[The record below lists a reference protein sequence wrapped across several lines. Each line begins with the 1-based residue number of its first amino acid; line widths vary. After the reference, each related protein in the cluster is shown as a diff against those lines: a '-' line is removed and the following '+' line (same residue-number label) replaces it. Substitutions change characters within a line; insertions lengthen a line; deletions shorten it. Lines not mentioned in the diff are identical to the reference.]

1 MANTKLR
8 EDWAAL
14 KVLLSALGLLGTCRV
29 VWRVEKAKRVG
40 APFQQLGIAVDE
52 KESASRRQ
60 IQHAILLYQALRE
73 LYDEARALSISAKVI
88 EASAHEFLTGIIGR
102 IDEHEL
108 IQLTEPDRAS
118 YVLERL
124 ARIPNTEA
132 TLDYARADGVQF
144 TVSRCH
150 FVELCHRLRLP
161 ELAPL
166 FCAVDESYFGQV
178 QENVRL
184 TRPTTLAKGGPNC
197 RFQLEFSSTE
207 GDDLGVTGR

>member
-29 VWRVEKAKRVG
+29 VWRVEKAKRAG
-40 APFQQLGIAVDE
+40 APFQQLGIAADE
-52 KESASRRQ
+52 KESASRKQ
-60 IQHAILLYQALRE
+60 IQPAILLYQTLRE
-73 LYDEARALSISAKVI
+73 LYDETRAISIASKVI

-102 IDEHEL
+102 LDKHEL
-108 IQLTEPDRAS
+108 VQLTEPARAS
-118 YVLERL
+118 YVMERL
-124 ARIPNTEA
+124 ERIPNTEA
-132 TLDYARADGVQF
+132 KLDYARADGVQF

-150 FVELCHRLRLP
+150 FVELCHRLKLP

-178 QENVRL
+178 QKNVRL
-184 TRPTTLAKGGPNC
+184 TRPTTLAKGGANC
-197 RFQLEFSSTE
+197 RFQLEFSSTDA
-207 GDDLGVTGR
+207 GDSTDQ